1 MKRNIILLVIG
12 CLMVFSACK
21 ERAQKETFKEDMK
34 AKRMLQGMWIDEDDE
49 DVSSGEG
56 RHYLLS
62 RLYQYACLFLC
73 VGRHLGDTWC
83 Q

>member
-34 AKRMLQGMWIDEDDE
+34 AKQMLQGMWIDEDDE
-49 DVSSGEG
+49 DVVF
-56 RHYLLS
+56 R
-62 RLYQYACLFLC
+62 
-73 VGRHLGDTWC
+73 V
-83 Q
+83 